1 MLNIINKKENA
12 MKKRI
17 RRSKI
22 RIPLLPVLLI
32 TMLLFSALRLEKLL
46 RPVITEQAQHFAEK
60 TSAEIVEGTV
70 SDYLRDT
77 QYKYSDFAAVLYDDK
92 KQISSVEALS
102 YNINKVQSE
111 LTYLINQR
119 LKKAKEVKTT
129 IPIGSLTQTCLL
141 NGKGPKI
148 HIKLYPLGAAD
159 VSIKS
164 ELTGAGINQTKHSI
178 SAVIGIKLTSS
189 TPVYKFNSETK
200 FEFLIAETVIIGN
213 VPNISPFYSQK

>member
-1 MLNIINKKENA
+1 

-17 RRSKI
+17 RRSNK
-22 RIPLLPVLLI
+22 RIPLLPFFLI
-32 TMLLFSALRLEKLL
+32 TVLLFSALMIEKLL
-46 RPVITEQAQHFAEK
+46 RPVITEQAKHFAEK
-60 TSAEIVEGTV
+60 TSAEIVESTV
-70 SDYLRDT
+70 SDYLRDN

-92 KQISSVEALS
+92 KQVSSVEALS

-119 LKKAKEVKTT
+119 MKKAKESKTA
-129 IPIGSLTQTCLL
+129 IPLGSLTQTCIL

-148 HIKLYPLGAAD
+148 HIKLCPLGTAD

-164 ELTGAGINQTKHSI
+164 EITGAGINQTKHSI
-178 SAVIGIKLTSS
+178 SAIIGIKLTSS
-189 TPVYKFNSETK
+189 TPVYKFNSETN

-213 VPNISPFYSQK
+213 VPDISPFYSQN